1 MITKI
6 LYSDCF
12 LGVVGDNKTLQ
23 IFIAIIYTPVA
34 LLFDFILLP
43 IEVLSWVI
51 VKILGS
57 DKE

>member
-1 MITKI
+1 M
-6 LYSDCF
+6 LYSNCF
-12 LGVVGDNKTLQ
+12 LGVVEDNKTLQ

-51 VKILGS
+51 AKILGS